1 MWVKTCPVPKKPGLI
16 DPSLVRPISVMSQLY
31 RLWARVQ
38 CRHVIQHLSQ
48 KITPEI
54 TGFLPSRGPYDAIYE
69 FQWLLEQAHNGQGHR
84 SGISIDLLKCFNTI
98 DREAAQSTMLHVGIP
113 RTLVN
118 QWYTSL
124 QEVTRSWTLGPLI
137 GPILHTSRGCPEGD
151 PLSVLVMVLISTC
164 WIAYIHRHTDDVTM
178 GAYADN
184 WGWMAKHPQAHAS
197 VLRHT
202 SSFVGAY
209 TMTIDWKKSWIWMTH
224 QSHLPPLKK
233 ALRDL
238 LGPNA
243 VASLMQAMDLGGQ
256 LTYRGPPKLGKVSQ
270 RLSEAERRLRQLQHM
285 PHDARSKSMLV
296 TMGIYPQVF
305 YASAIIPIGRQH
317 TDKLRSSIADAILG
331 PSVSRNSAI
340 AIQCL
345 PKLQDPEL
353 VLTQNAIDMAH
364 RFLHRCT
371 PKDAQLFLRIASQHS
386 GISYECKGP
395 AGCLKFYL
403 SRMGWV
409 IDKLGNIQVTAFLRL
424 NLFTTSRQ
432 CWRRLLQKEWETQ
445 LLPRFSDR
453 TALKGLPPIN
463 KLDTTAVMRQFPRQ
477 DWKTLLNE
485 ISAAYQTAAQQAV
498 WDTSTSPNCSNCQVL
513 DTREHRLFHCTLVE
527 DIRAQYPLTF
537 QWMQNEG
544 TYWHELPVIHTHS
557 QAEWLHLCNWT
568 HTEPD
573 IQPGLY
579 QAVHAVDMQ
588 GAPLS
593 FYTDGSCQFPAHP
606 NESYSTYS
614 VIIDTAT
621 DDAEREQHAKHYAT
635 GQHMPC
641 TLCSLAV
648 ARTPGEQRIHRAEL
662 YAIVYI
668 CERFQNTIVHT
679 DSAVTLAAIRRC
691 QNTSNPDTLH
701 DMEDLDLVL
710 RLWVT
715 LHTGNRQF
723 LKVKAHAEEDSQVP
737 WLTLYHRLG
746 NKRANDVAIT
756 ANEFLLAP
764 LVQEMQDMH
773 KDLAAQRHHLAQLL
787 RYHLEVIR
795 RHAELKFIKQQEEAT
810 TLPEQALPT
819 RQAVFH
825 KLCQYQADPCW
836 SRVAPQVQELRHC
849 TWGPTLTAKLQDWC
863 NQIRWPTNRT
873 DDEIQNAGL
882 TWIEMVLSFMIFAR
896 CFLPVKRPGQEGV
909 MMLTPIQSFAALKA
923 YDVKLSELA
932 NLFAIFCKQLQD
944 LQDTPIF
951 PEVERGLVRSLYI
964 QGAAFFS
971 SGFRIRAV
979 VPFQTEVLS
988 SLQPYLLRHRGRA
1001 FVDIPEFPIEPDE
1014 AMFLQVK
1021 SELRQSW
1028 DSRTAMTHK
1037 AARRIRD
1044 WLKNPQQQ
1052 LRFAPMTG

>member
-1 MWVKTCPVPKKPGLI
+1 MQTPLTQLRSTETREAIVVPEGETLTLYADHCKAFTKDDQLEIANVPCKVIHIAEHFVQVKPHSTADWPAEATI
-16 DPSLVRPISVMSQLY
+16 
-31 RLWARVQ
+31 
-38 CRHVIQHLSQ
+38 HQHQ
-48 KITPEI
+48 AHTTPEDMCQALDAYW
-54 TGFLPSRGPYDAIYE
+54 TQFWTKEPDPPPS
-69 FQWLLEQAHNGQGHR
+69 
-84 SGISIDLLKCFNTI
+84 DLGDILQYVPAQMHSKRC
-98 DREAAQSTMLHVGIP
+98 AAVS
-113 RTLVN
+113 
-118 QWYTSL
+118 
-124 QEVTRSWTLGPLI
+124 
-137 GPILHTSRGCPEGD
+137 
-151 PLSVLVMVLISTC
+151 
-164 WIAYIHRHTDDVTM
+164 AYCLT
-178 GAYADN
+178 
-184 WGWMAKHPQAHAS
+184 
-197 VLRHT
+197 
-202 SSFVGAY
+202 
-209 TMTIDWKKSWIWMTH
+209 
-224 QSHLPPLKK
+224 
-233 ALRDL
+233 ALR
-238 LGPNA
+238 N
-243 VASLMQAMDLGGQ
+243 
-256 LTYRGPPKLGKVSQ
+256 
-270 RLSEAERRLRQLQHM
+270 
-285 PHDARSKSMLV
+285 
-296 TMGIYPQVF
+296 
-305 YASAIIPIGRQH
+305 
-317 TDKLRSSIADAILG
+317 
-331 PSVSRNSAI
+331 
-340 AIQCL
+340 
-345 PKLQDPEL
+345 
-353 VLTQNAIDMAH
+353 
-364 RFLHRCT
+364 
-371 PKDAQLFLRIASQHS
+371 FLRMQ
-386 GISYECKGP
+386 
-395 AGCLKFYL
+395 
-403 SRMGWV
+403 
-409 IDKLGNIQVTAFLRL
+409 
-424 NLFTTSRQ
+424 
-432 CWRRLLQKEWETQ
+432 
-445 LLPRFSDR
+445 
-453 TALKGLPPIN
+453 
-463 KLDTTAVMRQFPRQ
+463 RQ

-485 ISAAYQTAAQQAV
+485 ISAAYQTAAQQA
-498 WDTSTSPNCSNCQVL
+498 
-513 DTREHRLFHCTLVE
+513 
-527 DIRAQYPLTF
+527 
-537 QWMQNEG
+537 
-544 TYWHELPVIHTHS
+544 
-557 QAEWLHLCNWT
+557 AEWLHLCNWT

-863 NQIRWPTNRT
+863 NQIRWPTNRA

-1037 AARRIRD
+1037 AAR
-1044 WLKNPQQQ
+1044 
-1052 LRFAPMTG
+1052 